1 MTHPAR
7 TFRLPRGFRTRWWL
21 AGILIGCLLPIGMAD
36 ARLDGTAAQL
46 IRICFHSPEHIRA
59 ESRRRYR
66 LRRLV
71 LRVWCLPVTLFDVV
85 RAVLP
90 VRPWL
95 GMPTGHDVLSRRGP
109 PSTCHCPF

>member
-21 AGILIGCLLPIGMAD
+21 AGILIGCLLPMGMAETRFD
-36 ARLDGTAAQL
+36 GATARL
-46 IRICFHSPEHIRA
+46 IRICFHLPEHIRA

-71 LRVWCLPVTLFDVV
+71 VRFWSLPAALTVIV
-85 RAVLP
+85 RTVLP
-90 VRPWL
+90 ARPWL
-95 GMPTGHDVLSRRGP
+95 GMAAGHDVLSRRGP
-109 PSTCHCPF
+109 PSTCHRTG